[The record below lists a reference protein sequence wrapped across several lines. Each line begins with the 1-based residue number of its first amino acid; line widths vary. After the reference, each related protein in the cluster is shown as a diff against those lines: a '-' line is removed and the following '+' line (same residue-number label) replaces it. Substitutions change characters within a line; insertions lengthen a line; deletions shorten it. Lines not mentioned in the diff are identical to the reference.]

1 MLDIDT
7 SERVDLTVNV
17 MTELDAWGLTADELV
32 QVLQL
37 PEGIPKRTFRK
48 YRENTSFP
56 VDDALNS
63 RLEHL
68 IGIINALRTS
78 YPHNKNMGSFWM
90 KQSNKRFGNISPVAF
105 IRAEGLTALI
115 AIRKHLDCSYMPD

>member
-1 MLDIDT
+1 MLNIDKD
-7 SERVDLTVNV
+7 ERVNLTVNI

-32 QVLQL
+32 RVLQL
-37 PEGIPKRTFRK
+37 PDGIPKRALRK

-56 VDDALNS
+56 EDEALNG

-90 KQSNKRFGNISPVAF
+90 KQGNKRFGNKAPIAF
-105 IRAEGLTALI
+105 IRAEGLNALI